1 MTKIEQKQDELIKS
15 LKELV
20 NLCDAPQYF
29 EIIAAK
35 KAMKEIV
42 EYHESDL
49 AQLKA
54 EAESF
59 SKPMTENELEE
70 NNIEWK
76 QLQEI
81 KRLAEQ
87 QLSID
92 DMLKEYADLACNLA
106 LNDCYNKMYCV
117 EISDAIR
124 IAKEYAV
131 GVAKKLYL
139 RGVIKAEADWC
150 DHAKETLK
158 AMEGEEVSDEVRD
171 YFDLIYDNIPV
182 SVDNCILPD
191 HAREELANILNAAM
205 RDNLI
210 KKADDHT

>member
-42 EYHESDL
+42 EHHES
-49 AQLKA
+49 
-54 EAESF
+54 
-59 SKPMTENELEE
+59 EL
-70 NNIEWK
+70 
-76 QLQEI
+76 
-81 KRLAEQ
+81 
-87 QLSID
+87 S
-92 DMLKEYADLACNLA
+92 
-106 LNDCYNKMYCV
+106 
-117 EISDAIR
+117 S
-124 IAKEYAV
+124 
-131 GVAKKLYL
+131 
-139 RGVIKAEADWC
+139 
-150 DHAKETLK
+150 LK
-158 AMEGEEVSDEVRD
+158 AMEGEDVSDEVRD